1 MKIIDCCIFFNEID
15 VLKIRL
21 SMLYEYATTFVVCES
36 NITHSGKHKE
46 YNFLKYQEE
55 LKPWLDK
62 IVFLKYEPDI
72 SGLDFSLLKA
82 HDDKSSAH
90 WQLENGQRNFI
101 ATYLLTQ
108 NDQDF
113 AVICDVDEIWHPR
126 LSQYLLSGELNL
138 DRARLE
144 MDFHYYYMNC
154 IGIGK
159 ENSRWTMPFF
169 SKISLIRKDADLSRI
184 RSRVKM
190 PSIEKCGWHFSYL
203 GGVDAIVAKLNAF
216 AHQEVNTPEVN
227 NAEHL
232 LKCVL
237 TGRDYLGRPGYKW
250 AFHPV
255 EYYSPELVKIMLH
268 YPEFVR
274 WDLYDGATGSK
285 NIIKLRGELAVALLN
300 IKNLDIEIKSLKAER
315 SGILQSLS
323 WKLTK
328 PLRELNRW
336 INNPKQ
342 RAEIYF
348 KFLFGFEVG
357 QIRQLFL
364 RFVKKILRA
373 TSPAVES
380 PNYPGKKRLV
390 SAISLELE
398 GLNPEQRKKLLIDL
412 LRASGH
418 PKRVTLAPKVSIIIP
433 IYGKIEYTLRLLL
446 SITRYPI
453 ETPFEVIIMNDAS
466 PDDSESVLSGFDWL
480 RIVNNHQNQ
489 GFIRSCNL
497 GAEEAIGEFLL
508 FLNNDTEVT
517 PGWLDELVFTFD
529 NLPGTGLVGSKLI
542 YPDGLLQEAGGI
554 VWRDASAWNYGR
566 LQDAMLPGFNY
577 AREVDY
583 CSGASIMIPAQLF
596 KKLHGF
602 DERYLP
608 AYYEDVDLA
617 LKVREMGLRVI
628 YQPSSVVIHHEGITS
643 GTDVTQGVKL
653 YQEVNKHKIHDRW
666 KQRLDFHQ
674 LPGVDVGTAK
684 DRMAKKRV
692 LVIDHNTPTPTQ
704 DAGSLLAFN
713 FMLLLRDMGFQV
725 TFLPSANFLFDELN
739 TEHLQKVGVEVLY
752 APYTVSVE
760 DHLREFGDR
769 YDLSVLIRPDVVE
782 RYLPLIRHYC
792 PGVPVIFHTID
803 LHFLR
808 MFREGEIKKD
818 ANILNAA
825 ERMKL
830 KETAAIF
837 NSDMTIVVS
846 TSEKELLQTE
856 LPDAVVEVLP
866 LIMDSNN
873 CVSALKDRKGIV
885 FVGSFAHSPNVDAVS
900 YFVREV
906 MPILRQRLKDI
917 IFYVVGANPPDAIK
931 KLETNDVVIK
941 GYLKDLSEIY
951 NSIRVSVAPLRFG
964 AGIKGKVA
972 GALSAGIPSVA
983 TSCAVEGMGCS
994 NGDNILI
1001 ADSPEEMADSIES
1014 LYTNDELW
1022 KKISNSGLSYAEN
1035 AWGAKNNYD
1044 KLRLIIKTCGIEV
1057 NDPVYPLRLYNEL
1070 KGV

>member
-1 MKIIDCCIFFNEID
+1 MKIIDCCILFNEIE

-21 SMLYEYATTFVVCES
+21 SMLYDYVTTFVVCES
-36 NITHSGKHKE
+36 NITHSGMHKE
-46 YNFLKYQEE
+46 YNFSKFQEE

-72 SGLDFSLLKA
+72 SGLDFSFLKA

-101 ATYLLTQ
+101 STYLLTQ
-108 NDQDF
+108 NDEDF

-138 DRARLE
+138 DQARLE
-144 MDFHYYYMNC
+144 MDFHYYFMNC

-159 ENSRWTMPFF
+159 ENSKWAMPFF
-169 SKISLIRKDADLSRI
+169 SKISLIRNDVDLSRI
-184 RSRVKM
+184 RSKVKM
-190 PSIEKCGWHFSYL
+190 PSIENCGWHFSYL
-203 GGVDAIVAKLNAF
+203 GGVDAIISKLNSF
-216 AHQEVNTPEVN
+216 AHQEVNTPEIN

-232 LKCVL
+232 LNCIL
-237 TGRDYLGRPGYKW
+237 TGRDYLDRPGYKW

-300 IKNLDIEIKSLKAER
+300 IKNLDIKIKSLKSER

-323 WKLTK
+323 WRLTK

-336 INNPKQ
+336 IKNPKQ
-342 RAEIYF
+342 RAEAYF
-348 KFLFGFEVG
+348 KFAFGFEVS
-357 QIRQLFL
+357 QIRQICI
-364 RFVKKILRA
+364 RIAKKILKV
-373 TSPAVES
+373 TSPVVQNS
-380 PNYPGKKRLV
+380 TYPEKKRL
-390 SAISLELE
+390 SSTISLELE
-398 GLNPEQRKKLLIDL
+398 SLTPEQRKQLLIEQ
-412 LRASGH
+412 LRVSGH
-418 PKRVTLAPKVSIIIP
+418 FEIATLAPKVSIIIP

-453 ETPFEVIIMNDAS
+453 ETPFEVIIINDSS
-466 PDDSESVLSGFDWL
+466 PDDSELVLSGFQWL
-480 RIVNNHQNQ
+480 KIINNQENQ

-497 GAEEAIGEFLL
+497 GALEAIGDFLL

-554 VWRDASAWNYGR
+554 VWRDASAWNFGR
-566 LQDAMLPGFNY
+566 LQDASLPGFNY

-596 KKLHGF
+596 KELHGF
-602 DERYLP
+602 DEHYLP

-617 LKVREMGLRVI
+617 LKVREKGLRVI
-628 YQPSSVVIHHEGITS
+628 YQSSSVVIHHEGVTS
-643 GTDVTQGVKL
+643 GTDITQGVKL
-653 YQEVNKHKIHDRW
+653 YQEVNKHKIHERW
-666 KQRLDFHQ
+666 KKRLDFHQ
-674 LPGVDVGTAK
+674 LPGVDVGSAK

-692 LVIDHNTPTPTQ
+692 LVIDHNTPTPTK
-704 DAGSLLAFN
+704 DAGSLLSFN
-713 FMLLLRDMGFQV
+713 FMMLLKEMGFQV

-739 TEHLQKVGVEVLY
+739 TEHLQKVGIEVLY
-752 APYTVSVE
+752 APYTMTVE
-760 DHLREFGDR
+760 DHLKEFGDR
-769 YDLSVLIRPDVVE
+769 YHLSVLIRPDVVE
-782 RYLPLIRHYC
+782 KYLPLIRYYC

-808 MFREGEIKKD
+808 MFREGEIKND
-818 ANILNAA
+818 SIILEAA
-825 ERMKL
+825 EHMKL
-830 KETAAIF
+830 KETAAIL

-846 TSEKELLQTE
+846 TSEKELLQNE

-866 LIMDSNN
+866 LIMDINN
-873 CVSALKDRKGIV
+873 SISALKDRKGIV
-885 FVGSFAHSPNVDAVS
+885 FVGSFAHSPNVDAVLF
-900 YFVREV
+900 FVREV
-906 MPILRQRLKDI
+906 MPILRQRLKDFT
-917 IFYVVGANPPDAIK
+917 FYVIGANPPDAIK

-941 GYLKDLSEIY
+941 GYVKDLEEIY

-983 TSCAVEGMGCS
+983 TSCAVEGMGCV
-994 NGDNILI
+994 NEVNILI
-1001 ADSPEEMADSIES
+1001 ADSPEEIADSIDL
-1014 LYTNDELW
+1014 LYTDDELW

-1044 KLRLIIKTCGIEV
+1044 KLRLFIKTCGIEV

-1070 KGV
+1070 KGI